1 MEAQDL
7 VLGRTL
13 NNPML
18 DLKVGSTFGS
28 NSMATQSTGSISTEV
43 QLTEPQGK
51 PAVPVFPQ
59 RGPAVVYSLIP
70 SLKEP
75 QRVHLS

>member
-7 VLGRTL
+7 ILGKTL

-43 QLTEPQGK
+43 QLIEPWEK

-59 RGPAVVYSLIP
+59 RGPAVV
-70 SLKEP
+70 
-75 QRVHLS
+75 